1 MMMRGS
7 CNCRVAFAVSLEL
20 TNSDDDTMG
29 WGKNDTCGTITETSD
44 IHLPARS
51 CDGGTINRAMAAEIR
66 VGQGEISKG
75 HSLCEA
81 GNNFHSGGWGVPIHT
96 LLSL

>member
-29 WGKNDTCGTITETSD
+29 WGKNDTCSTITETTVTLTSQQ
-44 IHLPARS
+44 S
-51 CDGGTINRAMAAEIR
+51 CDGRATHRAMAAKILA
-66 VGQGEISKG
+66 GHGEISKG
-75 HSLCEA
+75 HSLCKA
-81 GNNFHSGGWGVPIHT
+81 GNKFHFGGY
-96 LLSL
+96 